1 MMKLIPVAVLA
12 LAATPA
18 PAVAQETPAAARPQA
33 TPPAAPPAAA
43 ARLPNVFDDPAA
55 RAAAASA
62 PQAPP
67 PVQAEQIGP
76 DVKRAE
82 DALRAFVAAAQG
94 PGLDY
99 EVFSPDLAERIRSQ
113 EARLLPALKGF
124 GELQDVIYVGQDQGA
139 ELFALDFA
147 NARTQ
152 WIIAFNG
159 EDQIAVLLFRPAQA
173 Q

>member
-1 MMKLIPVAVLA
+1 MKTLIAAAVLSLSTAPA
-12 LAATPA
+12 L
-18 PAVAQETPAAARPQA
+18 AVAQETPPAPRPQA
-33 TPPAAPPAAA
+33 TPPAAPAAA
-43 ARLPNVFDDPAA
+43 ARLPNAFDDPAA
-55 RAAAASA
+55 QAAAAA
-62 PQAPP
+62 AIQTPP

-82 DALRAFVAAAQG
+82 DALRAVVAAAQG

-99 EVFSPDLAERIRSQ
+99 AVFSADLAERMRGQ
-113 EARLLPALKGF
+113 EARLIPIIKGF
-124 GELQDVIYVGQDQGA
+124 GELQEVIYVGQEQGA

-152 WIIAFNG
+152 WIIAFNA
-159 EDQIAVLLFRPAQA
+159 EDEIALLLFRPAQA